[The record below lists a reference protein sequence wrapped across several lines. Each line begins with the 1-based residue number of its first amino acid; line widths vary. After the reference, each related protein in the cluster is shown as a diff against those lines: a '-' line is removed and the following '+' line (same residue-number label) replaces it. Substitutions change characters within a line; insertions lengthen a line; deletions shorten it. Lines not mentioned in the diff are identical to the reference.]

1 MLVGIN
7 LLLSVCRL
15 GGTIYPV
22 GYIVQSGPVGR
33 LELDPVARQEFGSL
47 FFHGGDEPLNLTGV
61 VLHGFLDRCNKKLI
75 GC

>member
-15 GGTIYPV
+15 GWTRYPV
-22 GYIVQSGPVGR
+22 GDVIQRRKVGR

-47 FFHGGDEPLNLTGV
+47 FFHGGDEPDQLACIVFN
-61 VLHGFLDRCNKKLI
+61 GFLDRCGKQKTE
-75 GC
+75 

>member
-47 FFHGGDEPLNLTGV
+47 FFHGGDEPDQLACIVFN
-61 VLHGFLDRCNKKLI
+61 GFLDRCGKQKTE
-75 GC
+75 